1 MRKRV
6 CKNYSRAALVEE
18 IEKHDIISFD
28 IFDTLVMRNVYCN
41 KDIFRILAQELDP
54 VWGIDFFEI

>member
-18 IEKHDIISFD
+18 LEKHDIISFD

-41 KDIFRILAQELDP
+41 KDIFRILAQ
-54 VWGIDFFEI
+54 